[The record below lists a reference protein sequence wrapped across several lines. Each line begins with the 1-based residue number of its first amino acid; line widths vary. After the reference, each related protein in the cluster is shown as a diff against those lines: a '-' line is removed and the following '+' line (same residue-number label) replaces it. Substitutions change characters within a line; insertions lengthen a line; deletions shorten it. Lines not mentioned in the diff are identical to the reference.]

1 MQNATILCS
10 ISAKKIKVKNKTA
23 LDKYLCNLFLASFKE
38 NLLKYS

>member
-23 LDKYLCNLFLASFKE
+23 LDKYLCNLFLASLKE
-38 NLLKYS
+38 IL